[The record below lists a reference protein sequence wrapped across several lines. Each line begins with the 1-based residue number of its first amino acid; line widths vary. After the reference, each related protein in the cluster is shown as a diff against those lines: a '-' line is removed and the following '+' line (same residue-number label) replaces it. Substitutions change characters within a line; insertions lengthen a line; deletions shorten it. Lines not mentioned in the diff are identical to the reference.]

1 MHKRKGF
8 ALTGLEP
15 LMNCPAK
22 TSPAPMVL
30 PSGPMGRAAALWLQ
44 ASILVT
50 YLAASTAPSPLYAL
64 YREAWGFSALTLTVV
79 FATYAFTLLAAL
91 LFFGALSDH
100 RGRREV
106 VVVSLLL
113 EAAAILVF
121 RHADSVGWLVLARA
135 VQGVATGIA
144 TSALSAGMQD
154 LHRERGAL
162 LNSIAPLLGMGVG
175 ALGAGALAQF
185 APAPTRLVYDVLL
198 VVLAAQTLAAFR
210 LPETVSRRAG
220 ALAAMRPQ
228 LAVPRR
234 ARAMLLQVLP
244 VNTAQWALGGF
255 YASLAPSLARIV
267 TGLHS
272 PLLGGGVVA
281 TLVLSGAAAVLALRT
296 RPARAVLA
304 SGTAALVLGLGVTLA
319 GVQWHSTAAFFA
331 GSAIAGLGFGAA
343 FNGTLRS
350 LVPLAE
356 AHERAGLMST
366 FFALSYLAFSV
377 PAIVAGLLAGRIGLQ
392 AAAMGYGLLL
402 VALAGTALAMMARRR
417 DAA

>member
-1 MHKRKGF
+1 MTCI
-8 ALTGLEP
+8 ANAP
-15 LMNCPAK
+15 LAAIPA
-22 TSPAPMVL
+22 AP
-30 PSGPMGRAAALWLQ
+30 GRMSRTAALWLY
-44 ASILVT
+44 AAILVT

-64 YREAWGFSALTLTVV
+64 YREAWGFSALTLTLV
-79 FATYAFTLLAAL
+79 FSTYAFTLLGAL

-106 VVVSLLL
+106 VIASLALELVSILL
-113 EAAAILVF
+113 F
-121 RHADSVGWLVLARA
+121 RHAGSVAGLIAARA

-154 LHRERGAL
+154 IDRERGSL
-162 LNSIAPLLGMGVG
+162 LTSIAPLFGMGTG

-185 APAPTRLVYDVLL
+185 APAPTRLVFDVLL
-198 VVLAAQTLAAFR
+198 AILAVQAVAAFW
-210 LPETVSRRAG
+210 LPETISRRPG
-220 ALAAMRPQ
+220 ALASMRPQ
-228 LAVPRR
+228 LAVPKR
-234 ARAMLLQVLP
+234 ARATLWQVLP

-255 YASLAPSLARIV
+255 YASLGPSLARIV

-281 TLVLSGAAAVLALRT
+281 SLVLSGAVAVLFVRT
-296 RPARAVLA
+296 RPARLVLA
-304 SGTAALVLGLGVTLA
+304 GGTAALVVGLSVTLA
-319 GVQWHSTAAFFA
+319 GVQLHSIAAFFV
-331 GSAIAGLGFGAA
+331 GSIIAGLGFGAA

-366 FFALSYLAFSV
+366 FFVLSYLAFSL
-377 PAIVAGLLAGRIGLQ
+377 PAIAAGLLAGRIGLQ
-392 AAAMGYGLLL
+392 AASVGYGLLL
-402 VALAGTALAMMARRR
+402 VALACVALAMMARGK

>member
-1 MHKRKGF
+1 MTRTANPPLA
-8 ALTGLEP
+8 ALS
-15 LMNCPAK
+15 A
-22 TSPAPMVL
+22 AP
-30 PSGPMGRAAALWLQ
+30 GRMSRTAALWLN
-44 ASILVT
+44 ASILVA

-79 FATYAFTLLAAL
+79 FSTYAFTLLAAL

-106 VVVSLLL
+106 VILAMVL
-113 EAAAILVF
+113 EIASILVF
-121 RHADSVGWLVLARA
+121 RHADSVAGLIAARA
-135 VQGVATGIA
+135 IQGVATGIA

-154 LHRERGAL
+154 IDRERGSL
-162 LNSIAPLLGMGVG
+162 LTSIAPLFGMGAG

-185 APAPTRLVYDVLL
+185 APAPTRLVFDVLL
-198 VVLAAQTLAAFR
+198 AILAAQTLAAFW
-210 LPETVSRRAG
+210 LPETVSKRPG
-220 ALAAMRPQ
+220 ALAAMKPQ
-228 LAVPRR
+228 LAVPKR
-234 ARAMLLQVLP
+234 ARATLWQVLP

-255 YASLAPSLARIV
+255 YASLGPSLARIV

-272 PLLGGGVVA
+272 PLLGGAVVA
-281 TLVLSGAAAVLALRT
+281 SLVLSGALAVLFVRT

-304 SGTAALVLGLGVTLA
+304 GGTAALVVGLSVTLA
-319 GVQWHSTAAFFA
+319 GVQLHSIAAFFI
-331 GSAIAGLGFGAA
+331 GSIIAGLGFGAA

-366 FFALSYLAFSV
+366 FFVLCYLAFSV
-377 PAIVAGLLAGRIGLQ
+377 PAIAAGLLAGRIGLQ
-392 AAAMGYGLLL
+392 AASIGYGLLL
-402 VALAGTALAMMARRR
+402 VALGCVALAMMARRK

>member
-1 MHKRKGF
+1 MTPT
-8 ALTGLEP
+8 ANPP
-15 LMNCPAK
+15 LAA
-22 TSPAPMVL
+22 TAQAP
-30 PSGPMGRAAALWLQ
+30 GRLARPAALWLQ

-64 YREAWGFSALTLTVV
+64 YREAWGFSALTLTLV
-79 FATYAFTLLAAL
+79 FSTYAFTLLAAL
-91 LFFGALSDH
+91 LVFGALSDF

-106 VVVSLLL
+106 IIVSLGL
-113 EAAAILVF
+113 EFASLLVF
-121 RHADSVGWLVLARA
+121 RHADSVGWLIAARA
-135 VQGVATGIA
+135 LQGVATGIA
-144 TSALSAGMQD
+144 TSVLSAGMQD

-162 LNSIAPLLGMGVG
+162 LNSIAPLLGMGAG

-185 APAPTRLVYDVLL
+185 APAPTRLVYEVLL
-198 VVLAAQTLAAFR
+198 AILAAQTLAAFW
-210 LPETVSRRAG
+210 LPETVARRAG

-234 ARAMLLQVLP
+234 ARATLWQVLP

-272 PLLGGGVVA
+272 PLLGGAVVA
-281 TLVLSGAAAVLALRT
+281 TLVLSGAIAVLAVRT
-296 RPARAVLA
+296 RPARVALA
-304 SGTAALVLGLGVTLA
+304 GGTVALVLGLGVTLA

-331 GSAIAGLGFGAA
+331 GSLVAGLGFGSA

-356 AHERAGLMST
+356 PHERAGLMST
-366 FFALSYLAFSV
+366 FFVLSYLAFSV
-377 PAIVAGLLAGRIGLQ
+377 PAIAAGLVAGRVGLQ
-392 AAAMGYGLLL
+392 AASLGYGLLL
-402 VALAGTALAMMARRR
+402 VALAGVALAMMARRQH
-417 DAA
+417 AA

>member
-1 MHKRKGF
+1 MTRT
-8 ALTGLEP
+8 ATPP
-15 LMNCPAK
+15 LAVAATTP
-22 TSPAPMVL
+22 
-30 PSGPMGRAAALWLQ
+30 GRLGRTAALWLQ
-44 ASILVT
+44 ASILLT

-64 YREAWGFSALTLTVV
+64 YREAWGFSALTLTLV

-91 LFFGALSDH
+91 VFLGALSDH

-106 VVVSLLL
+106 AILALVLEFASLL
-113 EAAAILVF
+113 VV
-121 RHADSVGWLVLARA
+121 RHADSVGWLIAARA
-135 VQGVATGIA
+135 LQGVATGIA

-198 VVLAAQTLAAFR
+198 AILAAQTLAALW
-210 LPETVSRRAG
+210 LPETVVRRAG
-220 ALAAMRPQ
+220 ALAAMKPQ
-228 LAVPRR
+228 LAIPQR
-234 ARAMLLQVLP
+234 ARTTFWQVLP

-281 TLVLSGAAAVLALRT
+281 SLVLSGAIAVLAVRT
-296 RPARAVLA
+296 RPARVALA
-304 SGTAALVLGLGVTLA
+304 GGTVALVLGLGVTLA

-331 GSAIAGLGFGAA
+331 GSLIAGLGFGAA
-343 FNGTLRS
+343 FNGTLRT

-356 AHERAGLMST
+356 PHERAGLMST
-366 FFALSYLAFSV
+366 FFVLSYLAFSV
-377 PAIVAGLLAGRIGLQ
+377 PAIAAGLLAGRIGLQ
-392 AAAMGYGLLL
+392 AASMAYGLLL
-402 VALAGTALAMMARRR
+402 VALAAVALALMARRP
-417 DAA
+417 AA

>member
-1 MHKRKGF
+1 MTRT
-8 ALTGLEP
+8 ATPP
-15 LMNCPAK
+15 LAATAATP
-22 TSPAPMVL
+22 
-30 PSGPMGRAAALWLQ
+30 GRMGRTAALWLQ
-44 ASILVT
+44 ASILLT

-64 YREAWGFSALTLTVV
+64 YREAWGFSALTLTLV

-91 LFFGALSDH
+91 LFLGALSDH

-106 VVVSLLL
+106 AILALVLEFASL
-113 EAAAILVF
+113 LVF
-121 RHADSVGWLVLARA
+121 RHADSVGWLIAARA
-135 VQGVATGIA
+135 LQGVATGIA

-162 LNSIAPLLGMGVG
+162 LNSIAPLLGMGAG

-198 VVLAAQTLAAFR
+198 AILAAQTLAALW
-210 LPETVSRRAG
+210 LPETVIRRAG
-220 ALAAMRPQ
+220 ALAAMKPQ
-228 LAVPRR
+228 LAVPQR
-234 ARAMLLQVLP
+234 ACTTLWQVLP

-281 TLVLSGAAAVLALRT
+281 SLVLSGAVAVLAVRT
-296 RPARAVLA
+296 RPARVALA
-304 SGTAALVLGLGVTLA
+304 GGTVALVLGLGVTLA

-331 GSAIAGLGFGAA
+331 GSLIAGLGFGAA
-343 FNGTLRS
+343 FNGTLRT

-356 AHERAGLMST
+356 PHERAGLMST
-366 FFALSYLAFSV
+366 FFVLSYLAFSV
-377 PAIVAGLLAGRIGLQ
+377 PAIAAGLLAGRIGLQ
-392 AAAMGYGLLL
+392 AASMAYGLLL
-402 VALAGTALAMMARRR
+402 VALAGVALALMARRP
-417 DAA
+417 AA